1 VAAGATPRGEI
12 IKTLSP
18 SLFNPKTHSIKV
30 KNTFQLD
37 DPAYPNIFAAGDV
50 ADTADLKMAYKAG
63 LHAPIIAKNIK
74 SLLSGQEP
82 KATYKPSTG
91 SEMMVIP
98 MGKMGGV
105 SYLSFFG
112 GFTLGNWATK
122 QMKGKHL
129 FVDQQKKLLVRY

>member
-1 VAAGATPRGEI
+1 
-12 IKTLSP
+12 LY
-18 SLFNPKTHSIKV
+18 NPKTHAIKV
-30 KNTFQLD
+30 KDTLQLD
-37 DPAYPNIFAAGDV
+37 DPAYPHIFAAGDV
-50 ADTADLKMAYKAG
+50 ADTGDIKMSYKAT
-63 LHAPIIAKNIK
+63 LHGPIIAKNIK
-74 SLLSGQEP
+74 SLLSGQEAN
-82 KATYKPSTG
+82 ATYKPSTG

-122 QMKGKHL
+122 QMKGKGL